1 MIDPGEV
8 RGKIENLMEMSRQ
21 HNSDLC
27 ISKHVDT
34 HMISDTK
41 ETALGSPSKRNFQK
55 NYISLYLLNKQTF
68 GVIEAA
74 FVQFLSS

>member
-34 HMISDTK
+34 HMISNTR
-41 ETALGSPSKRNFQK
+41 ETGESIR
-55 NYISLYLLNKQTF
+55 
-68 GVIEAA
+68 
-74 FVQFLSS
+74 